1 MLFILF
7 FDFLFSVLFFGKDCV
22 FGGFLGVG
30 FILLVCLFFGLFCC
44 FERLGFGG
52 ILFISVEFFW
62 FLCGF
67 LFLLNILF
75 LDGFKYLGLNLIF
88 CFLKLIVIFLFLF
101 IKIIRFFFLRN

>member
-1 MLFILF
+1 MLFISF
-7 FDFLFSVLFFGKDCV
+7 FDFLFSVLIFGKV

-30 FILLVCLFFGLFCC
+30 FILIVCLFGGLFCC

-52 ILFISVEFFW
+52 ILFI
-62 FLCGF
+62 F

-88 CFLKLIVIFLFLF
+88 RFLKLIVIFLFLF

>member
-1 MLFILF
+1 MLFILGF

-30 FILLVCLFFGLFCC
+30 LISLVCLFCGLFCC

-52 ILFISVEFFW
+52 ILFISVEFSF
-62 FLCGF
+62 CVF

-88 CFLKLIVIFLFLF
+88 RFLKLIVIFLFLF